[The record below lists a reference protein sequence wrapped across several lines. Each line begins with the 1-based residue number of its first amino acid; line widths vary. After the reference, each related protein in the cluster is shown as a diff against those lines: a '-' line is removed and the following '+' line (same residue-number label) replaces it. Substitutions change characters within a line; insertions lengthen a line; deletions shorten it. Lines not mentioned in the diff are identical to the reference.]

1 MLKTLWTVT
10 AAGLL
15 ALCVTGCGGG
25 SDAGSDYA
33 SKLCEKAKACG
44 STTDVA
50 TCKAETSQ
58 TLSQIPSSQRDSIY
72 RTLDQCLAVTD
83 CSAAH
88 ACVLAIDF
96 TGGSSVVSEIC
107 DKLKS
112 CDSTT
117 DVAVCKTEASQTLAS
132 VPSTQ
137 KDAVYKI
144 LDQCIAG
151 SCATLQSCVADVQS
165 QVVDYY
171 VTQICDKLKSCDS
184 TTDVSQCQSQAGQNL
199 ALVPSSVK
207 DDLNKMLDQCL
218 AQTGCSVFQSCIG
231 NVQSLVGG

>member
-10 AAGLL
+10 AAGLF

-33 SKLCEKAKACG
+33 SKICEKATACG
-44 STTDVA
+44 STTDIA
-50 TCKAETSQ
+50 TCKAETGQ

-72 RTLDQCLAVTD
+72 KALDQCLAVTD

-88 ACVLAIDF
+88 ACLLAIDL
-96 TGGSSVVSEIC
+96 TGGSGIVSEIC

-117 DVAVCKTEASQTLAS
+117 DVAACKSEASQTLAS
-132 VPSTQ
+132 APISV
-137 KDAVYKI
+137 KM
-144 LDQCIAG
+144 LDQCLAG
-151 SCATLQSCVADVQS
+151 SCATLQSCVADVQT

-184 TTDVSQCQSQAGQNL
+184 TTDVSQCKSQAGQNL

-207 DDLNKMLDQCL
+207 DDVNKMLDQCL
-218 AQTGCSVFQSCIG
+218 AQTSCSVFQSCIG